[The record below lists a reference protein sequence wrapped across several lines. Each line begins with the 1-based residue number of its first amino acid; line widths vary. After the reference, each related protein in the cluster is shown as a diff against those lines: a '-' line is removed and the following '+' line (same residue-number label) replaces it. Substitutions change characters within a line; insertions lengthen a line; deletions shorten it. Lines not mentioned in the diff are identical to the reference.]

1 MAKRK
6 INIRALARMHGYRSG
21 LEDKISEQLKSTN
34 KTWSYESE
42 KLKYTIPERVATYTP
57 DFILIK
63 KDGSKMYIETKG
75 RFTAIDRKKHL
86 LVKTSNPEL
95 DIRILF
101 QTPNNKIT
109 KNSKTTYADW
119 ADKNGYLWAAKE
131 IPKEWLEE

>member
-1 MAKRK
+1 M
-6 INIRALARMHGYRSG
+6 
-21 LEDKISEQLKSTN
+21 
-34 KTWSYESE
+34 
-42 KLKYTIPERVATYTP
+42 
-57 DFILIK
+57 
-63 KDGSKMYIETKG
+63 
-75 RFTAIDRKKHL
+75 KHL